1 MSERNRRMNGNGWR
15 RRIGRGAAAVALLLC
30 AACGHGKTRV
40 HQPVERIEPALK
52 VLEVPYV
59 VKPKEAPEGD
69 PLWYR
74 ELLVELETVPKEKP
88 ALQMAIEVRRGAA
101 YRSAH
106 QLLEEV
112 RDQVQLA
119 LDERAGAVLLSL
131 EFGELEAVRNGPLLL
146 KAELGLRELYIRR
159 DEIAVERMYLEPA
172 LTRLALQGGL
182 RHSQRKTYNPV
193 VSFRRQNLSVL
204 EAIDAILKEHGFQR
218 KLSGVGAR
226 VTTDARKFPTRELF
240 IQTSVQS
247 ILDAVEKM
255 RHDLPT
261 LIVYQGKRPGEAVEE
276 VSVDESKTKADS
288 EPEAKTETKTGA
300 EPAKE
305 SEAKTPAE
313 PQAEK

>member
-1 MSERNRRMNGNGWR
+1 MNGNGWR
-15 RRIGRGAAAVALLLC
+15 RRIGRGAAAGALLLC
-30 AACGHGKTRV
+30 AACGHGTTRV

-59 VKPKEAPEGD
+59 IKPKEAPEGD

-101 YRSAH
+101 YRSAQ

-131 EFGELEAVRNGPLLL
+131 EFGDLEAVRNGPLIL

-193 VSFRRQNLSVL
+193 VSFRRQKVSVL
-204 EAIDAILKEHGFQR
+204 EAIDEILKEHGFQR

-261 LIVYQGKRPGEAVEE
+261 LIVYQGKRLGEAVED
-276 VSVDESKTKADS
+276 VSVDASKSEAAQ
-288 EPEAKTETKTGA
+288 EPEAKTGAEPEAKGGA

-305 SEAKTPAE
+305 AEAKTPAE
-313 PQAEK
+313 APTGE

>member
-1 MSERNRRMNGNGWR
+1 MSERDRRMNGIGRR
-15 RRIGRGAAAVALLLC
+15 RRIGRGAAAAALLLC
-30 AACGHGKTRV
+30 AACGHGTTRV

-119 LDERAGAVLLSL
+119 LDERAGAVLLSM
-131 EFGELEAVRNGPLLL
+131 EFGDLEAVRNGPLIL

-193 VSFRRQNLSVL
+193 VSFRRQNVSVL

-240 IQTSVQS
+240 VQTSVQS
-247 ILDAVEKM
+247 ILDAVEKL

-276 VSVDESKTKADS
+276 ISVDESKAAQ
-288 EPEAKTETKTGA
+288 EPEAKTGAEPEAKNGA
-300 EPAKE
+300 EPAKKD
-305 SEAKTPAE
+305 EAKTPAE
-313 PQAEK
+313 APK